1 MTRAAAVSLRVAD
14 ASDALCIGVVGTQ
27 VFLDTYAPDGIR
39 PTLAREVLDHFST
52 AAIAALLRA
61 PATTFVVAEA
71 AGHVLGFVQWTRG
84 ATQALVQADRA
95 VELDRLYVLPRFNGQ
110 GIGTLLLR
118 HAETQAATQGAS
130 ALWLTAWVGNHHAL
144 AFYARRGYQDLGATM
159 YRFQDEQYEN
169 RVLARTLEARDQSA
183 RALDGAYTRK

>member
-1 MTRAAAVSLRVAD
+1 MTRTAAVSLRVAD
-14 ASDALCIGVVGTQ
+14 ANDASCIGVAGAQ

-52 AAIAALLRA
+52 AAIASLLRA

-71 AGHVLGFVQWTRG
+71 SGHVLGFVQWTRG
-84 ATQALVQADRA
+84 ATHVLVQADSA
-95 VELDRLYVLPRFNGQ
+95 VELDRLYVLPRFHGQ

-118 HAETQAATQGAS
+118 HAETQAATQGTS
-130 ALWLTAWVGNHHAL
+130 TLWLTAWVGNHHAL
-144 AFYARRGYQDLGATM
+144 AFYARRGYRDLGATI

-169 RVLARTLEARDQSA
+169 RVLAR
-183 RALDGAYTRK
+183 ALDAKGGSTIAFDGAYTRK

>member
-1 MTRAAAVSLRVAD
+1 MTRAANVSLRVAD
-14 ASDALCIGVVGTQ
+14 SADALCIGVLATQ

-39 PTLAREVLDHFST
+39 PTLAREAIDHFST
-52 AAIAALLRA
+52 SATAALLRD

-71 AGHVLGFVQWTRG
+71 SGHLLGFVQWTRG
-84 ATQALVQADRA
+84 VTQSLVHAQSTA
-95 VELDRLYVLPRFNGQ
+95 ELDRLYVQARFNGQ

-118 HAETQAATQGAS
+118 HAETRAATQGAS

-144 AFYARRGYQDLGATM
+144 AFYARRGYRDLGATI

-169 RVLARTLEARDQSA
+169 RVLARALEARS
-183 RALDGAYTRK
+183 TP